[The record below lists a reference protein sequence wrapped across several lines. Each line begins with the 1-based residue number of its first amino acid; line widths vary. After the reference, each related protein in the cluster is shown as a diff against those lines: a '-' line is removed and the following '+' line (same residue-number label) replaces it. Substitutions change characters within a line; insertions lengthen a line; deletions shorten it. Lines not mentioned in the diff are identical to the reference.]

1 MRAGQEEGHAVM
13 WLVNVKL
20 QTGALVRGDRL

>member
-1 MRAGQEEGHAVM
+1 MRAGQEGGHAVM
-13 WLVNVKL
+13 QLVSVKL